1 MYRVELYGRIRRA
14 CHVEGMSIREAA
26 RLFGLHR
33 DTVRKMLRY
42 SVAPGYQRRGL
53 PRRPKLDP
61 FKGVIDQ
68 ILQDD
73 LGVSKKQRHTAKRI
87 YERLRDEH
95 SFPGKYTIVKDYVQ
109 QRRLRMREMFVP
121 LSHPPGHGQADF
133 GEALVVIGGVKRKAH
148 FLAVDLPHSD
158 ACFVKAY
165 PAETTEA
172 FCDGHNAAFAFF
184 SGVPQSM
191 LYDNTTIAV
200 ARILGDGRRQR
211 TRAFAEL
218 QSHYLFED
226 RFGRPGKGNDKGK
239 VEDLSYREGP
249 QEQTHQESNAASTA

>member
-133 GEALVVIGGVKRKAH
+133 GEALVVIGERSAKPTSWRLICPTAM
-148 FLAVDLPHSD
+148 
-158 ACFVKAY
+158 
-165 PAETTEA
+165 PA
-172 FCDGHNAAFAFF
+172 
-184 SGVPQSM
+184 
-191 LYDNTTIAV
+191 L
-200 ARILGDGRRQR
+200 
-211 TRAFAEL
+211 
-218 QSHYLFED
+218 
-226 RFGRPGKGNDKGK
+226 
-239 VEDLSYREGP
+239 
-249 QEQTHQESNAASTA
+249 